1 MNKEFKG
8 NFKFLFS
15 KISYLEMFTD
25 TCNCDLEK
33 NDTNTSMPFNN
44 RKKGKFEKSK
54 VRSFILNNMITFFS
68 KHW

>member
-33 NDTNTSMPFNN
+33 NDTNTSISFNN
-44 RKKGKFEKSK
+44 KKKESL
-54 VRSFILNNMITFFS
+54 RRAR
-68 KHW
+68 